1 MEEIDL
7 GEKINN
13 TTVSF
18 SLSPELWGA
27 FDTNQFDLSAITF
40 NEIKF
45 LNDSNDDLHPDMGNI
60 PNDKGGI
67 YFFYIRSIIVP
78 NTYFLVYIGRAWYT
92 EYQNLRKR
100 VRSYFQK
107 YPNERPKINRMIRY
121 WGPYLYIRYIEMT
134 DNDIINDLEERLINS
149 NIPPFNDKIPDK
161 RIKDAVSAFN
171 L

>member
-13 TTVSF
+13 TKITF
-18 SLSPELWGA
+18 RLSPDLWST
-27 FDTNQFDLSAITF
+27 FDFMHFNLSTITF
-40 NEIKF
+40 KEVKF
-45 LNDSNDDLHPDMGNI
+45 LSETNDDLHPDMNSL

-67 YFFYIRSIIVP
+67 YFFYIRSVIIP
-78 NTYFLVYIGRAWYT
+78 NTDFLVYIGRAWYT

-107 YPNERPKINRMIRY
+107 YPNERPKINRMIKY
-121 WGPYLYIRYIEMT
+121 WGPYLYVRYIEIS
-134 DNDIINDLEERLINS
+134 NNEIINELEEKLINT

-161 RIKDAVSAFN
+161 RIKEAVSAF
-171 L
+171 